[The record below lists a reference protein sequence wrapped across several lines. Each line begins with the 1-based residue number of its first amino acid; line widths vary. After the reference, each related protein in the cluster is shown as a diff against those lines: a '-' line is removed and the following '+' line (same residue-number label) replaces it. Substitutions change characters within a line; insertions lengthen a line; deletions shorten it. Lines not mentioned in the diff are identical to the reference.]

1 MPLLRRDLLK
11 KINLNK
17 VIIIFLLTLVGCSG
31 SEERPEYRE
40 RSLASIY
47 NNAVYN
53 LERGRVQQAAFEFD
67 EVERQH
73 PYSSWARRSMLMSA
87 YAYYLQNKYD
97 QAISTAQRFISLHP
111 GNKNAVYAYYL
122 IAQSY
127 YERIQDVARDQRIT
141 ELALESFV
149 EVIRRYPETDYAKD
163 SQMKVDLTQDHLA
176 GKEMY
181 IGRYYLEKKAFLAAI
196 NRFRI
201 VTVDYQTTSHVPE
214 ALHRTVESYISMGLF
229 DEAYKTA
236 SVLGHNFPESI
247 WYKNS
252 YELIKGNTE

>member
-1 MPLLRRDLLK
+1 M
-11 KINLNK
+11 
-17 VIIIFLLTLVGCSG
+17 IFALFFASCSG
-31 SEERPEYRE
+31 SDERPEYRE
-40 RSLASIY
+40 RSLAAIY

-87 YAYYLQNKYD
+87 YAYYL
-97 QAISTAQRFISLHP
+97 I
-111 GNKNAVYAYYL
+111 G
-122 IAQSY
+122 QSY

-149 EVIRRYPETDYAKD
+149 EVVRRYPDTDYARD
-163 SQMKVDLTQDHLA
+163 AQMKIDLTNDHLA

-214 ALHRTVESYISMGLF
+214 ALHRTVEAYLSMGLL

-236 SVLGHNFPESI
+236 SVLGHNFPNSD
-247 WYKNS
+247 WYKDS
-252 YELIKGNTE
+252 YELIQSNLE

>member
-1 MPLLRRDLLK
+1 M
-11 KINLNK
+11 
-17 VIIIFLLTLVGCSG
+17 IFALFFASCSG
-31 SEERPEYRE
+31 SDERPEYRE
-40 RSLASIY
+40 RSLAAIY

-97 QAISTAQRFISLHP
+97 QSISTAQRFISLHP
-111 GNKNAVYAYYL
+111 GNKHAVYAYYL
-122 IAQSY
+122 IGQSY

-149 EVIRRYPETDYAKD
+149 EVVRRYPDTDYARD
-163 SQMKVDLTQDHLA
+163 AQMKIDLTNDHLA

-214 ALHRTVESYISMGLF
+214 ALHRTVEAYLSMGLL

-236 SVLGHNFPESI
+236 SVLGYNFPNSD
-247 WYKNS
+247 WYKDS
-252 YELIKGNTE
+252 YELIQSNLE

>member
-1 MPLLRRDLLK
+1 MYKLNLILIFIILIFLNSCSKKENDVLNIKEISQEMEMTSSYEAAYEMLK
-11 KINLNK
+11 KNDNFNAAQK
-17 VIIIFLLTLVGCSG
+17 FLEAELLFPQSNWA
-31 SEERPEYRE
+31 P
-40 RSLASIY
+40 RSVLMAS
-47 NNAVYN
+47 
-53 LERGRVQQAAFEFD
+53 
-67 EVERQH
+67 
-73 PYSSWARRSMLMSA
+73 

-97 QAISTAQRFISLHP
+97 QSISTAQRFISLHP
-111 GNKNAVYAYYL
+111 GNKHAVYAYYL
-122 IAQSY
+122 IGQSY

-149 EVIRRYPETDYAKD
+149 EVVRRYPDTDYARD
-163 SQMKVDLTQDHLA
+163 AQMKIDLTNDHLA

-214 ALHRTVESYISMGLF
+214 ALHRTVEAYLSMGLL

-236 SVLGHNFPESI
+236 SVLGHNFPNSD
-247 WYKNS
+247 WYKDS
-252 YELIKGNTE
+252 YELIQSNLE

>member
-1 MPLLRRDLLK
+1 MRK
-11 KINLNK
+11 KNLNK
-17 VIIIFLLTLVGCSG
+17 ILIFVTLFLAACSS

-40 RSLASIY
+40 RSLAAIY

-97 QAISTAQRFISLHP
+97 QSISTAQRFISLHP
-111 GNKNAVYAYYL
+111 GNKHAVYAYYL
-122 IAQSY
+122 IGQSY

-149 EVIRRYPETDYAKD
+149 EVIRRYPDTDYARD
-163 SQMKVDLTQDHLA
+163 SQMKIDLTNDHLA

-181 IGRYYLEKKAFLAAI
+181 IGRYYLKKKAFLAAI

-214 ALHRTVESYISMGLF
+214 ALHRTVEAYLSMGLI

-236 SVLGHNFPESI
+236 SVLGHNFPNSD
-247 WYKNS
+247 WYNDS
-252 YELIKGNTE
+252 YNLIKGNTE